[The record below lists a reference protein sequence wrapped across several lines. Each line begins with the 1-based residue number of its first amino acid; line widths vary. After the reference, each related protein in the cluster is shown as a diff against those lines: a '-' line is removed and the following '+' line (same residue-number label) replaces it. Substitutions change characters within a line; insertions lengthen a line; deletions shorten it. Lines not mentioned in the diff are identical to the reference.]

1 MKMHNLN
8 KFWIHYDAKFMVT
21 FSSRFCSL
29 ALKSSWKSHQ
39 MTPFFRSKRGIGWK
53 DHLLSEIWQCFHLK
67 KLTTWERENES
78 KRKKEPQIPCLK
90 IQIPL
95 QKIVQSIAQCEVNSS
110 SKESTILLCAYSWGP
125 HVELLENEQNLYC
138 TVHIDMLSFEN
149 VMSDL
154 FSLEKSFNDL
164 FFKEAKIG
172 FWLILKV
179 NMCVF

>member
-1 MKMHNLN
+1 MTSHVEYYKIKRN
-8 KFWIHYDAKFMVT
+8 V
-21 FSSRFCSL
+21 SR
-29 ALKSSWKSHQ
+29 K
-39 MTPFFRSKRGIGWK
+39 PIY
-53 DHLLSEIWQCFHLK
+53 I
-67 KLTTWERENES
+67 
-78 KRKKEPQIPCLK
+78 K

-172 FWLILKV
+172 F
-179 NMCVF
+179 